1 MSNTVNSVSLNK
13 KLVDEFERLIAFIK
27 QQQDK
32 AYAEKDVKEANKQ
45 SFRLRTLRLALSV
58 IKKYHEKITLKNYND
73 LSDISGI
80 GKGTIKRVKE
90 ILENGKLAEL
100 GDFKDTKKDKKKALE
115 DLESVIGIGR
125 SKAIELYEEGIKS
138 VNDLKKK
145 HKKGKIELND
155 KILLGLKYYGVYQQN
170 IPRDEITR
178 IYKFIK
184 KKVKQMNKHYK
195 LSENYA
201 YCFEICGSY
210 RRERPYSNDIDIL
223 FTKFRTTPNSPENDK
238 QLKRFV
244 NRLKK
249 ESKFNNNQPLL
260 VDDMTDK
267 NIVTKYMGFCK
278 YKDRPVRRIDIRYVP
293 YTYYHSALLYF
304 TGSADLN
311 KKMRSIA
318 IKKGY
323 KLSEYGLFDK
333 NDKRLPIKSERD
345 IFKILGLEYL
355 DPRLR

>member
-1 MSNTVNSVSLNK
+1 MSNTVNSLNMNK

-27 QQQDK
+27 QEQDK
-32 AYAEKDVKEANKQ
+32 AFAEKNVKEANRQ
-45 SFRLRTLRLALSV
+45 LFRLKTLRLALSV
-58 IKKYHEKITLKNYND
+58 LKKYHEKITLQNYND
-73 LSDISGI
+73 LSEISGI

-90 ILENGKLAEL
+90 ILEKGKLSEL
-100 GDFKDTKKDKKKALE
+100 GNFKDTTKDKKKALE

-125 SKAIELYEEGIKS
+125 SKAIQLYEEGIRS
-138 VNDLKKK
+138 VKDLKKK
-145 HKKGKIELND
+145 HKQGKIELND

-170 IPRDEITR
+170 IPREEIDK

-184 KKVKQMNKHYK
+184 KKVNQMNKHYELTDK
-195 LSENYA
+195 YA
-201 YCFEICGSY
+201 YCFQICGSY
-210 RRERPYSNDIDIL
+210 RRERPFSNDIDIL
-223 FTKFRTTPNSPENDK
+223 LTKFRTTPNSPETDK

-249 ESKFNNNQPLL
+249 PSKFNNNQSFL

-267 NIVTKYMGFCK
+267 KIVTKYMGFCK
-278 YKDRPVRRIDIRYVP
+278 YKDRPIRRIDIRYVP

-333 NDKRLPIKSERD
+333 NEKRLPVKSERD
-345 IFKILGLEYL
+345 IFKLLGLEYL